1 MVVLAHPQSVQ
12 PHLVGLFF
20 CFFAFILAT
29 FSSSRHTGIPMD
41 LLAGIGYA
49 CAGLLAVLAA
59 VLLGMAYRLGLLY
72 QLWHKVG

>member
-1 MVVLAHPQSVQ
+1 MPRWFWHIPSRCNPISWV
-12 PHLVGLFF
+12 
-20 CFFAFILAT
+20 CFFASILAT